1 MTQDQT
7 DDFLSPVTS
16 AQCRRNRDRSID
28 DLRQRTRCWSFRSI
42 AFIDLNKVWLDRL
55 RTEYQHCTFK
65 TGSS

>member
-7 DDFLSPVTS
+7 DAFASPVTS
-16 AQCRRNRDRSID
+16 AQYRRNRDRSID
-28 DLRQRTRCWSFRSI
+28 DRRQRAQCLSFRSI
-42 AFIDLNKVWLDRL
+42 AFIEINKVWLDRL